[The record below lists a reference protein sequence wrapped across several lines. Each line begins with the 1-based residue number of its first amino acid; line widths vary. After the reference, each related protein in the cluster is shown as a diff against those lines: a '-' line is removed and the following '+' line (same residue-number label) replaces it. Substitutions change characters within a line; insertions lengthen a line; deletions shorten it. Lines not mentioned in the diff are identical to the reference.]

1 MRLVFHE
8 DGILSQFEGYEQL
21 EEFDWDGYRS
31 RHGDISRLDRIL
43 ESEGDTPN
51 RYKVSKQADVLM
63 LFYLLS
69 ADELGEIF
77 ARLGYDFEEDTI
89 PRAVD
94 YYLDRTSH
102 GSTLSGV
109 VHAWVLARSD
119 RSRSWE
125 FFLEALESDISDT
138 QGGTTEEGIHLG
150 AMAGTLDLLQRCYTG
165 LEVRDDVLWLN
176 PQLPTG
182 LRRLA
187 FTILYRGQLVELEFE
202 DESVTVTSQTAQA
215 APISVGIGET
225 VASLQAGSRLELH
238 ARAAPAS

>member
-1 MRLVFHE
+1 
-8 DGILSQFEGYEQL
+8 
-21 EEFDWDGYRS
+21 
-31 RHGDISRLDRIL
+31 
-43 ESEGDTPN
+43 
-51 RYKVSKQADVLM
+51 M
-63 LFYLLS
+63 L
-69 ADELGEIF
+69 
-77 ARLGYDFEEDTI
+77 
-89 PRAVD
+89 RAVD

-102 GSTLSGV
+102 GSTLSSV

-125 FFLEALESDISDT
+125 FFLEALESDISDS

-165 LEVRDDVLWLN
+165 LEVRDDVLRLN

-215 APISVGIGET
+215 APISLGIGAT
-225 VASLQAGSRLELH
+225 VTDLQAGSRLELH